1 MCLIFIAKKK
11 KKGGGSKGSII
22 LKKSSLSEKQL
33 VLTNDL
39 LAIFPTIRI
48 FFVLANAAKHKE
60 RQNNCSMPGP
70 SSLEVYVFIALTP
83 FLGCALLKATL
94 YKPRHMLPN
103 QRIVIIFL
111 ELKSGKRPGPGDS
124 VLHDN
129 DEAGQ
134 SGQDQQ
140 RPDNN
145 SDGFWEVNAPLV
157 H

>member
-1 MCLIFIAKKK
+1 
-11 KKGGGSKGSII
+11 
-22 LKKSSLSEKQL
+22 
-33 VLTNDL
+33 
-39 LAIFPTIRI
+39 
-48 FFVLANAAKHKE
+48 
-60 RQNNCSMPGP
+60 MPGP
-70 SSLEVYVFIALTP
+70 SSLEVYVFIAVTP
-83 FLGCALLKATL
+83 FLGCAPLKATL
-94 YKPRHMLPN
+94 CKPRHVLPN